1 MHETTFESM
10 RNPVRAGLTA
20 ALFAMLAACAP
31 ATRSDELPA
40 GEASFAGR
48 IEARESTSM
57 LLVATSMQP
66 AGADKASVR
75 WHAGTRIVHASGATA
90 SAADLQVG
98 RHVRAWF
105 DGPVAESYPVQASAG
120 TIVVDAP

>member
-1 MHETTFESM
+1 MHETPFQTL
-10 RNPVRAGLTA
+10 RNPGRAGLA
-20 ALFAMLAACAP
+20 VALFALLAACAP
-31 ATRSDELPA
+31 ATRSAMPA

-48 IEARESTSM
+48 IEARDSTSM
-57 LLVATSMQP
+57 LLVATGMQP
-66 AGADKASVR
+66 AGADRASVR
-75 WHAGTRIVHASGATA
+75 WHSGTRIVHASGATA